1 MSTLLLA
8 TWLAVGGRTIGYI
21 MGFDAHARDAEESE
35 LGWADAALAEL
46 RDLPEAA
53 AR

>member
-8 TWLAVGGRTIGYI
+8 TWLAVGGWTIGYI

-35 LGWADAALAEL
+35 LAEL